1 MSAKTYLRFTHN
13 IDIYQKTTTT
23 NAAGQQIV
31 TYTKSATIPAQFQS
45 ITSDRR
51 IEPYVANI
59 DEYEFYIS
67 YSDSSYISY
76 NNRIQN
82 VVDRYGS
89 VIETGPLEIVNIQK
103 YVGFGGRLHHLL
115 VGTRRVIENA

>member
-31 TYTKSATIPAQFQS
+31 TYTKAATIPAQFQS
-45 ITSDRR
+45 ITADRR

-67 YSDSSYISY
+67 YQDFQYISY

-82 VVDRYGS
+82 VIDRYGS
-89 VIETGPLEIVNIQK
+89 VIENIQK

-115 VGTRRVIENA
+115 VGTRRVVENA